1 MFFTGNNKELPK
13 ESSFEFSL
21 YVVFICMI
29 YWDSSSG
36 SPLASTSSFP
46 SVREKREL
54 LQSEHDLSETKSFG
68 TLQLPKACLTS
79 A

>member
-1 MFFTGNNKELPK
+1 MFFTSSNKELPK
-13 ESSFEFSL
+13 EYSFEFSL
-21 YVVFICMI
+21 YVVICMI

-36 SPLASTSSFP
+36 SPLASTFSFP
-46 SVREKREL
+46 GVKENREL

-68 TLQLPKACLTS
+68 TLPLPKACLTS